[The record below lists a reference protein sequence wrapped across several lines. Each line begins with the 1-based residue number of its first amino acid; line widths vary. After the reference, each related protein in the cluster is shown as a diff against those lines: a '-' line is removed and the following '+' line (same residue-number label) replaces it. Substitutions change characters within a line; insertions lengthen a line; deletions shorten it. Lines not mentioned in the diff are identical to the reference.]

1 VLLVISME
9 VYLEVNTGK
18 IKHVLSHEQ
27 NTDQNH
33 DINTGNKAF
42 ERVTKFRYYRNTPT
56 NQNCLQEETRS

>member
-1 VLLVISME
+1 ME
-9 VYLEVNTGK
+9 VRLEVNTGK

-42 ERVTKFRYYRNTPT
+42 ERVTKFKY
-56 NQNCLQEETRS
+56 